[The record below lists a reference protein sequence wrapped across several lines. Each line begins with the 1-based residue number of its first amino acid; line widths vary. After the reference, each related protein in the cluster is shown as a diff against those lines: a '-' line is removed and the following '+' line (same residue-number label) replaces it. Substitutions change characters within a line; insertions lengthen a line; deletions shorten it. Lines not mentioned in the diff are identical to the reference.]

1 MITIFR
7 GTYILLLS
15 YDPCDVFDYFDVNE
29 MHGLT
34 ISECIT
40 HHNTPDSSYIAGWCN
55 FVPKESGDYGK
66 DDARYVFIN
75 LTRCKDDISTMGLI
89 MHELMHQ
96 SFFIHDYNMDSE
108 EEIITWAEE
117 ESYEV
122 FNLVKPFRGKVVK
135 QALNPK

>member
-34 ISECIT
+34 KSECIT

-55 FVPKESGDYGK
+55 FAPKESGDYSK

-96 SFFIHDYNMDSE
+96 SFFIHDYNMDKE